1 MSAIA
6 TARGLTR
13 TFGSTKA
20 LDNVDFTIER
30 GRIVG
35 LIGPNGAGKTTALRA
50 LLGLSDY
57 EGDLDVL
64 GCDPKRQRAK
74 LMEKA
79 CFIADISV
87 LPRWLKVHN
96 AIDFMDATHPS
107 FSKDKALD
115 FLDRTSVR
123 VDHKVKQL
131 SKGMVA
137 QLHLA
142 LVMAIDAEFLVLDE
156 PTLGLDL
163 LYRKKFYETLLTD
176 YFDDNRTILVTTHQF
191 EEVERILT
199 DVMFLQE
206 GRIVLD
212 ASVED
217 LGERYVEVLV
227 SPDRA
232 SEARAL
238 GALYERQVFGKTLFL
253 YEGRQRDEL
262 AQFGELHTPSVSD
275 IFVAKMTT
283 PQELAA

>member
-6 TARGLTR
+6 TARGLTK
-13 TFGSTKA
+13 TYGGTIA

-50 LLGLSDY
+50 LLGLTNY
-57 EGDLDVL
+57 EGSLDVL
-64 GCDPKRQRAK
+64 GCDPQNQRTQ
-74 LMEKA
+74 LMTKA

-87 LPRWLKVHN
+87 LPRWLKVRN
-96 AIDFMDATHPS
+96 AIDFMANIHPS
-107 FSKDKALD
+107 FSADRARD
-115 FLDRTSVR
+115 FLSRTSVR
-123 VDHKVKQL
+123 EDHKVKQL

-176 YFDDNRTILVTTHQF
+176 YFDEQRTILVTTHQF

-199 DVMFLQE
+199 DVMFLQD
-206 GRIVLD
+206 GKLVLD
-212 ASVED
+212 ASVEE
-217 LGERYVEVLV
+217 LGARYVEVLV
-227 SPDRA
+227 SPNQVA
-232 SEARAL
+232 AAREL

-253 YEGRQRDEL
+253 YEGRDREQLE
-262 AQFGELHTPSVSD
+262 QYGELHTPSVSD
-275 IFVAKMTT
+275 IFVAKMSD

>member
-13 TFGSTKA
+13 HFGDKVA
-20 LDNVDFTIER
+20 LDRVDFTIER

-35 LIGPNGAGKTTALRA
+35 LVGPNGAGKTTALRA
-50 LLGLSDY
+50 LLGLTDY
-57 EGDLDVL
+57 EGELDVL
-64 GCDPKRQRAK
+64 GCAPNRERAK
-74 LMEKA
+74 LMQRA

-87 LPRWLKVHN
+87 LPRWLKVRN
-96 AIDFMDATHPS
+96 AIEFMDATHPS
-107 FSKDKALD
+107 FSRDRAHD
-115 FLDRTSVR
+115 FLERTSVH
-123 VDHKVKQL
+123 VDHRVKQL

-163 LYRKKFYETLLTD
+163 LYRKKFYETLLND
-176 YFDDNRTILVTTHQF
+176 YFDEERTILVTTHQF

-199 DVMFLQE
+199 DVMFLQD

-217 LGERYVEVLV
+217 LGERFVEVLV
-227 SPDRA
+227 PPDRA
-232 SEARAL
+232 EEARAL

-253 YEGRQRDEL
+253 YEGRQRDQL
-262 AQFGELHTPSVSD
+262 AEFGELHTPSVSD
-275 IFVAKMTT
+275 IFVAKMSG
-283 PQELAA
+283 PKELAA

>member
-6 TARGLTR
+6 TARGLTK
-13 TFGSTKA
+13 TYGGTIA

-50 LLGLSDY
+50 LLGLTNY
-57 EGDLDVL
+57 EGSLDVL
-64 GCDPKRQRAK
+64 GCDPQNQRTQ
-74 LMEKA
+74 LMTKA

-87 LPRWLKVHN
+87 LPRWLKVRN
-96 AIDFMDATHPS
+96 AIDFMANIHPS
-107 FSKDKALD
+107 FSADRARD
-115 FLDRTSVR
+115 FLSRTSVR
-123 VDHKVKQL
+123 EDHKVKQL

-176 YFDDNRTILVTTHQF
+176 YFDEQRTILVTTHQF

-199 DVMFLQE
+199 DVMFLQD
-206 GRIVLD
+206 GKLVLD
-212 ASVED
+212 ASVEE
-217 LGERYVEVLV
+217 LGARYVEVLV
-227 SPDRA
+227 SPNQVA
-232 SEARAL
+232 AAREL

-253 YEGRQRDEL
+253 YEGRDGEQLE
-262 AQFGELHTPSVSD
+262 QYGELYTPSVSD
-275 IFVAKMTT
+275 IFVAKMSD